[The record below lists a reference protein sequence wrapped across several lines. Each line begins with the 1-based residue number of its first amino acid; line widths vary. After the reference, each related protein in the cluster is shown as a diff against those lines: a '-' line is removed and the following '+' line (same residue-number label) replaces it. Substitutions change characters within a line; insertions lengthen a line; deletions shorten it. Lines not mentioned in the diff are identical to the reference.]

1 MPHLLGVHLPDGG
14 CVGAAQGWTS
24 KNYRTALQPVDR
36 AMGSVPEIFKKHGLL
51 TRTTIFVTSLSGTGA
66 ANGHPTTV

>member
-1 MPHLLGVHLPDGG
+1 
-14 CVGAAQGWTS
+14 
-24 KNYRTALQPVDR
+24 
-36 AMGSVPEIFKKHGLL
+36 MGSVPEIFKKHGLL